1 MTDEKYLYQQDIRD
15 KKITARSARNT
26 RTHNGKRGAV
36 RFPSDNLSRKE
47 LNAMNGEVKTYRLNE
62 PMNWKDFK
70 AMPEEHKVAYIKAL
84 RQKYGVSDSTLAKMF
99 GIGQVAV
106 SKEMRLLG
114 LGAGRFAKKEKPF
127 DKEGWLAWVNGV
139 PVTVAAAEDTALE
152 EPAAET
158 EAEQKPVCAHTEK
171 AIPQSGIMTFVDSAD
186 KALAMVAAILG
197 GANVCITISW
207 ELNNNG

>member
-1 MTDEKYLYQQDIRD
+1 MTDEKYLYQQDLRD

-70 AMPEEHKVAYIKAL
+70 AMPEEYKVAYIKAL

-99 GIGQVAV
+99 CTSNWSV
-106 SKEMRLLG
+106 SNEMRLLG
-114 LGAGRFAKKEKPF
+114 LGIGRCAKKEKPF
-127 DKEGWLAWVNGV
+127 DKEGWLAWVNGA
-139 PVTVAAAEDTALE
+139 PVTAAAEDTAKE
-152 EPAAET
+152 ETAAET
-158 EAEQKPVCAHTEK
+158 EAEQKTVSAHTEK
-171 AIPQSGIMTFVDSAD
+171 AIPKSGIMTFVDSAD
-186 KALAMVAAILG
+186 KALAMAAAILG

-207 ELNNNG
+207 ELSNNG